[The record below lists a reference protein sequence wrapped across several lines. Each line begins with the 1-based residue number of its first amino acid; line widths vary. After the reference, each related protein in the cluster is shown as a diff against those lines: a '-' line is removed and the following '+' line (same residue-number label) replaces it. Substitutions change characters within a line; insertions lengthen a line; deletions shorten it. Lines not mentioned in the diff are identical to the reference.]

1 MNTHDSNE
9 THNSSSSH
17 NARYQEALHFL
28 FEQLPM
34 FTRVGAAAYRPDL
47 GNIVALCNELGQP
60 HTKFKSIHIAGT
72 NGKGSSSHFLAA
84 IFQAAGYKT
93 GLYTSPH
100 VVDFRERIRLN
111 GSLIP
116 QEFVID
122 FVARIQAMS
131 ETLKPSFFEI
141 TVAMA
146 FDFFAQEGV
155 DIAIIEVGLGG
166 RLDSTNIITPEVS
179 LITQISYDHMNL
191 LGNTLPEIAR
201 QKAGII
207 KHGVP
212 VVVSEEQPDIQPVFL
227 AEALKQ
233 KTRVYYAY
241 EQYPILQQYNGETP
255 GTLTVRYLD
264 AAHTDVLTLTLG
276 AQGEYQAKNAA
287 GVLTVVDILRQQ
299 GWIISPETVQ
309 IGLREVKSRT
319 GLRGRFDWISSNPNI
334 ILDVSHNEAGLK
346 ALFEQCRKIPFAKW
360 WIITGMV
367 QDKDVDAALH
377 HFPRDAYY
385 LFTQA
390 PIPRALPFETL
401 AEKAKAAGLN
411 GEPVRSVAGALQKAI
426 HDAQPNDLILVTGS
440 FFILDVAYK
449 YFGLE

>member
-1 MNTHDSNE
+1 MDTHDS
-9 THNSSSSH
+9 
-17 NARYQEALHFL
+17 RYQQALQFL

-34 FTRVGAAAYRPDL
+34 FTRIGAAAYRPDL
-47 GNIVALCNELGQP
+47 GNIVALCEALDQP

-72 NGKGSSSHFLAA
+72 NGKGSSSHFLASVL
-84 IFQAAGYKT
+84 QAAGYKV

-100 VVDFRERIRLN
+100 VVDFRERIRIN
-111 GSLIP
+111 GQMMPPAL
-116 QEFVID
+116 VVD
-122 FVARIQAMS
+122 FVERIQLLS
-131 ETLKPSFFEI
+131 EKMQPSFFEI

-146 FDFFAQEGV
+146 FDYFAQEAV
-155 DIAIIEVGLGG
+155 DIAVIEVGLGG

-207 KHGVP
+207 KPNVP
-212 VVVSEEQPDIQPVFL
+212 VVISEDQPDIQPVFL

-233 KTRVYYAY
+233 KTRIYYAF
-241 EQYPILQQYNGETP
+241 EQYPLLQHHDGETP
-255 GTLTVRYLD
+255 GTRRVRYLD
-264 AAHTDVLTLTLG
+264 AAHADVLSFTLG

-287 GVLTVVDILRQQ
+287 GVLTVIDILRQQ
-299 GWIISPETVQ
+299 GWSISAEALST
-309 IGLREVKSRT
+309 GLREVKTRT
-319 GLRGRFDWISSNPNI
+319 GLRGRFDWISTKPNI

-346 ALFEQCRKIPFAKW
+346 GLFEQCRKIPHNKW

-367 QDKDVDAALH
+367 QDKDVDAALLQ
-377 HFPRDAYY
+377 FPREAYY

-401 AEKAKAAGLN
+401 AEKANAAGLQ
-411 GEPVRSVAGALQKAI
+411 GEPIRSVAGAIQKAI
-426 HDAQPNDLILVTGS
+426 QEAQPDDLILVTGS
-440 FFILDVAYK
+440 FFILDVAYQ
-449 YFGLE
+449 YFGME